1 MLQAD
6 GGRNNSFGPC
16 GRALFSRTDPLLG
29 RKCRKLDEPAVRG
42 SIRFD
47 RIELKRIL
55 NTYGRM
61 VVAGEWRD
69 YAIDFRDDAA
79 VFSVFRRAAEIP
91 LYSIE
96 KRPRLKDR
104 QGQYS
109 VVAAGGQVLGRGHDL
124 TAVLRVLERKL
135 LKARRVTAPN
145 AKTKSPGSLRG
156 FSSVFQACLAA
167 VAQTGAAASG
177 TG

>member
-1 MLQAD
+1 MVDETIGL
-6 GGRNNSFGPC
+6 
-16 GRALFSRTDPLLG
+16 GRAAAPSTARTRYWGTSADSSTSRPSDTRDS
-29 RKCRKLDEPAVRG
+29 

-96 KRPRLKDR
+96 KRPRLKDK

-124 TAVLRVLERKL
+124 TSVLRVLERKL
-135 LKARRVTAPN
+135 LKTVPAE
-145 AKTKSPGSLRG
+145 
-156 FSSVFQACLAA
+156 
-167 VAQTGAAASG
+167 
-177 TG
+177 

>member
-1 MLQAD
+1 MVDETISL
-6 GGRNNSFGPC
+6 
-16 GRALFSRTDPLLG
+16 GRADAPSTARTRYWGANAESSTSRPSD
-29 RKCRKLDEPAVRG
+29 VRDS
-42 SIRFD
+42 SIHFD

-96 KRPRLKDR
+96 KCPRLRDR

-135 LKARRVTAPN
+135 LKAVPE
-145 AKTKSPGSLRG
+145 
-156 FSSVFQACLAA
+156 
-167 VAQTGAAASG
+167 
-177 TG
+177 

>member
-1 MLQAD
+1 MVDETIGL
-6 GGRNNSFGPC
+6 
-16 GRALFSRTDPLLG
+16 GRAEAPSTARTRYWGADAESSPSRVSESRDS
-29 RKCRKLDEPAVRG
+29 CV
-42 SIRFD
+42 RFD

-61 VVAGEWRD
+61 VMAGEWRD
-69 YAIDFRDDAA
+69 YAIDFRQDAA

-96 KRPRLKDR
+96 KRPRLKEK

-124 TAVLRVLERKL
+124 VTVLRVLERKL
-135 LKARRVTAPN
+135 LR
-145 AKTKSPGSLRG
+145 
-156 FSSVFQACLAA
+156 A
-167 VAQTGAAASG
+167 VE
-177 TG
+177 

>member
-1 MLQAD
+1 MGFHGLSCWGHKPLAAKPVKFHA
-6 GGRNNSFGPC
+6 SFLMVDETISL
-16 GRALFSRTDPLLG
+16 GRADAPSTARTHYWGANAESSTSRPSD
-29 RKCRKLDEPAVRG
+29 

-47 RIELKRIL
+47 RVELKRIL

-124 TAVLRVLERKL
+124 TTVLRVLERKL
-135 LKARRVTAPN
+135 LKAVE
-145 AKTKSPGSLRG
+145 
-156 FSSVFQACLAA
+156 
-167 VAQTGAAASG
+167 
-177 TG
+177 

>member
-1 MLQAD
+1 MVDETISL
-6 GGRNNSFGPC
+6 
-16 GRALFSRTDPLLG
+16 GRADTPTARTYYRGADADSSPSRPSESRD
-29 RKCRKLDEPAVRG
+29 A
-42 SIRFD
+42 IRFD
-47 RIELKRIL
+47 RLELKRIL

-61 VVAGEWRD
+61 VMAGEWRD
-69 YAIDFRDDAA
+69 YAIDFRQDAA

-124 TAVLRVLERKL
+124 AAVLRVLERKL
-135 LKARRVTAPN
+135 LKAVPAE
-145 AKTKSPGSLRG
+145 
-156 FSSVFQACLAA
+156 
-167 VAQTGAAASG
+167 
-177 TG
+177 

>member
-1 MLQAD
+1 MVDETIGL
-6 GGRNNSFGPC
+6 
-16 GRALFSRTDPLLG
+16 GRAGAPSTARTRYWGASADSSTSRPSES
-29 RKCRKLDEPAVRG
+29 RESC
-42 SIRFD
+42 IRFD
-47 RIELKRIL
+47 RGELKRIL

-96 KRPRLKDR
+96 KRPRMKDR

-124 TAVLRVLERKL
+124 TTVLRVLERKL
-135 LKARRVTAPN
+135 LKPVPAE
-145 AKTKSPGSLRG
+145 
-156 FSSVFQACLAA
+156 
-167 VAQTGAAASG
+167 
-177 TG
+177 

>member
-1 MLQAD
+1 MVDETISL
-6 GGRNNSFGPC
+6 
-16 GRALFSRTDPLLG
+16 GRADAPSTARTPYWGASAESSTSRSPEARDS
-29 RKCRKLDEPAVRG
+29 C
-42 SIRFD
+42 IRFD
-47 RIELKRIL
+47 RLELKRIL
-55 NTYGRM
+55 STYGRM

-96 KRPRLKDR
+96 KRPRLKDK

-124 TAVLRVLERKL
+124 AGVLRVLERKL
-135 LKARRVTAPN
+135 LKAVPAE
-145 AKTKSPGSLRG
+145 
-156 FSSVFQACLAA
+156 
-167 VAQTGAAASG
+167 
-177 TG
+177 